1 MAQATCLKH
10 GGQPYR
16 FFSVL
21 LRMGLACAFPV
32 TGEAVVS
39 YTAFPPLPADA
50 GGLFL
55 LRYPE
60 GFPCRTLSGILP
72 CEARTFLSRPL
83 SVLTAAA
90 ACPAHRIIAF
100 PALSC
105 YRKYRFRS
113 IFPVPGPF
121 WYNHGSLSFCF
132 LQLLQLFYRN
142 RRDAAV
148 SCRADGR
155 DIRGAVHETGNIT

>member
-16 FFSVL
+16 FCSVL

-32 TGEAVVS
+32 ASEAVVS
-39 YTAFPPLPADA
+39 YTAFPPLPAEA

-90 ACPAHRIIAF
+90 AYPAQGIITPIF
-100 PALSC
+100 LSC
-105 YRKYRFRS
+105 YLFLILFNR
-113 IFPVPGPF
+113 IF
-121 WYNHGSLSFCF
+121 L
-132 LQLLQLFYRN
+132 
-142 RRDAAV
+142 
-148 SCRADGR
+148 
-155 DIRGAVHETGNIT
+155 